1 MDTAELDAL
10 RETAT
15 EQLTGTLDDYADW
28 KSNLMLLKTYVEEAQ
43 EAVDEDG
50 DVGAAFESLQEL
62 LTVVSSEANGFRRQL
77 VRLKDL
83 LDDA

>member
-1 MDTAELDAL
+1 
-10 RETAT
+10 
-15 EQLTGTLDDYADW
+15 
-28 KSNLMLLKTYVEEAQ
+28 MLLKTYVEEAH
-43 EAVDEDG
+43 EAVNEEG

-62 LTVVSSEANGFRRQL
+62 LKVVSSEANGFRRQL